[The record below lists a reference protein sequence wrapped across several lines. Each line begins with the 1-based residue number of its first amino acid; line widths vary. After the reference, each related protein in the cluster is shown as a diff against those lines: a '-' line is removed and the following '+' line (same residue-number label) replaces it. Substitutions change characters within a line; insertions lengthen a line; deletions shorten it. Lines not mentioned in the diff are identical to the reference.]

1 MSRSDRTLLH
11 GRKSKKSNTNL
22 YTFLGGTY
30 EQEETI

>member
-11 GRKSKKSNTNL
+11 GRKNKRSNTNL

>member
-1 MSRSDRTLLH
+1 MSRSVKTPLN
-11 GRKSKKSNTNL
+11 GRKNRKSNTNL

>member
-1 MSRSDRTLLH
+1 MSRNARMPLH
-11 GRKSKKSNTNL
+11 GRKSRKLNTNL

>member
-1 MSRSDRTLLH
+1 MSKNDRTPLH
-11 GRKSKKSNTNL
+11 GRKSRKSNTNL

>member
-1 MSRSDRTLLH
+1 MSRNDRTPLH
-11 GRKSKKSNTNL
+11 GRKNRESNTNL

>member
-1 MSRSDRTLLH
+1 MNRSARTPLCV
-11 GRKSKKSNTNL
+11 RKSRKSNTNL

>member
-1 MSRSDRTLLH
+1 MSRSDRIPLY
-11 GRKSKKSNTNL
+11 GRKNRKSNTNL